1 MAGLMKRKKIAIIGP
16 ISDGIDRIQRTQ
28 SYAVELTSS
37 NCSVSWRI
45 ALTLSSS
52 SNILG
57 VTVPERKCITF
68 QLKSPGFRHS
78 SARKHLRLHTCRHII
93 IMLSQV
99 VWGVDNTIHWINLS
113 LVVELCF
120 YESFQVLGTS
130 YSDSSEYKALTHQGM
145 FNRCSL

>member
-1 MAGLMKRKKIAIIGP
+1 MAGLIKRKKIAIIGP
-16 ISDGIDRIQRTQ
+16 MCDGVDRIQRTQ

-57 VTVPERKCITF
+57 VTVPEMICTTLQF
-68 QLKSPGFRHS
+68 QSPRFRCS
-78 SARKHLRLHTCRHII
+78 SAMKHLRLHTCRHII

-113 LVVELCF
+113 PVVELCF

-130 YSDSSEYKALTHQGM
+130 YSDSSEYKALTHQDM
-145 FNRCSL
+145 FYRCSL